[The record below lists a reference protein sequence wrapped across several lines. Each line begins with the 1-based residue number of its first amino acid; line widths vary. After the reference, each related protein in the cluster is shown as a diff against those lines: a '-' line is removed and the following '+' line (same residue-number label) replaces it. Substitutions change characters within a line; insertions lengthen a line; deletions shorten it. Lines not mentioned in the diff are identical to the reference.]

1 MPPLLQINGRS
12 HISADQAARE
22 AGLSRDYICRLAR
35 RGALVG
41 RVLAGAWYL
50 EQESVRSF
58 VVQRAKNAS
67 TNP

>member
-12 HISADQAARE
+12 HISAHQAARQ
-22 AGLSRDYICRLAR
+22 AGLSSDHICKLAG
-35 RGALVG
+35 RGTLVG

-58 VVQRAKNAS
+58 IAQRAKNGS
-67 TNP
+67 TKP